1 MADLQHVQG
10 LRELQGA
17 LKELPVAIARN
28 VLRGSVNA
36 GATVIKKEAAARAP
50 MSTGPARSGQSPPGT
65 LKRSVYQKQIRE
77 LSNMLKQTFYVGVR
91 KGKQYR
97 NQGKKGNLSQ
107 DAFYAR
113 FVEFGTVK
121 MPARPFM
128 RPAFEAKKGEA
139 VAAIKAYLERRIPE
153 EVAKLALKRAAAK

>member
-1 MADLQHVQG
+1 MVDLKNVQG
-10 LRELQGA
+10 LRELQAA
-17 LKELPVAIARN
+17 LKELPAGIARN

-36 GATVIKKEAAARAP
+36 GATVIRKEAASRAP
-50 MSTGPARSGQSPPGT
+50 VSTGPKGADQSPPGT

-77 LSNMLKQTFYVGVR
+77 LSNLVKQTFYVGVR
-91 KGKQYR
+91 QGKQYR

-121 MPARPFM
+121 MAARPFL

-139 VAAIKAYLERRIPE
+139 VDAIKVYLERRIPE
-153 EVAKLALKRAAAK
+153 EVAKLAAKLVVKR